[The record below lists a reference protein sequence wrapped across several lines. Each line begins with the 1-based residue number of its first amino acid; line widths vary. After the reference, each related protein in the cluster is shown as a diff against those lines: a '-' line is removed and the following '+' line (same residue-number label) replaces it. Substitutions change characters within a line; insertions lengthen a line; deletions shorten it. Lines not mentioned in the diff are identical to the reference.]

1 MQDIQHGGNPL
12 EGFHSC
18 YCAHGPVCAVKC
30 KVHPSLPA
38 SAHASAPASHV
49 SQCLWLLCGTKR
61 RWRGGLKL
69 SCRTE
74 RQKKLK
80 VLREREWVMQGG
92 FPKRKPGRER
102 ARERARGKAKWVSES
117 GNERD
122 WQWMYL
128 SRSQIINR
136 DSVVWIE
143 RKRGGRER
151 EWERVRTW
159 GKRDWGS
166 GAKGTGFRGHEVRME
181 GRWRNGADGWR
192 IIL

>member
-1 MQDIQHGGNPL
+1 MQYVRSCHSSFLYLDFWCFNPPFEPYRLELFYAIWYQVVQDIQHGGNPL

-92 FPKRKPGRER
+92 FPNRKPGRER
-102 ARERARGKAKWVSES
+102 ERERQREGRQSEWVSE
-117 GNERD
+117 
-122 WQWMYL
+122 W
-128 SRSQIINR
+128 
-136 DSVVWIE
+136 
-143 RKRGGRER
+143 
-151 EWERVRTW
+151 EWERERLAVNVF
-159 GKRDWGS
+159 K
-166 GAKGTGFRGHEVRME
+166 
-181 GRWRNGADGWR
+181 
-192 IIL
+192 